1 MFQAH
6 FVDVCIFRNCR
17 KDFFMTRD
25 PQVLNVPH
33 SWSNLFWSPIEGS
46 KRLSQMLHL
55 DLQSSTLL
63 NLVHL
68 NPGQNT
74 IGHRKRCCFTMDQE
88 IMLHWVYAIHC
99 LIYREMSTHPWK
111 LYSLTGVIG
120 CLLSHST
127 ASVGMSAPLHLL
139 SNLGSSHS
147 IPHKYLF
154 LFFLQTEKGPPP
166 S

>member
-1 MFQAH
+1 MFQAN
-6 FVDVCIFRNCR
+6 FVDVCIFGNCQR
-17 KDFFMTRD
+17 DFFMTRD
-25 PQVLNVPH
+25 PQVLNVSH

-46 KRLSQMLHL
+46 KRPSQMLLL

-63 NLVHL
+63 NR

-74 IGHRKRCCFTMDQE
+74 VDRKRCCFTMDQE
-88 IMLHWVYAIHC
+88 IMLHWVYVIHC

-111 LYSLTGVIG
+111 LYSPTGVIG

-127 ASVGMSAPLHLL
+127 ASVAMSAPVHLL

-166 S
+166 PS